1 MVIMV
6 IMKRALFNVLLVMLA
21 VTTSGVAEAQQPL
34 AGEPEHQPSFD
45 PLYYLGVW
53 EIEWAPPDIGLLPPG
68 QYTGTE
74 TVTYINSRFLRVDVQ
89 LDGEDGNTV
98 TGTGTIFYES
108 GLGGQSLAR
117 YVVYDA
123 GFSLLQFGP
132 LGGDL
137 GGYYSHHWE
146 VPEFEYIEHTFAIKG
161 RSYYVSPEA
170 YRVNQEVSVDGDE
183 FFNFGI
189 MWLRKDTGQPTG
201 H

>member
-1 MVIMV
+1 
-6 IMKRALFNVLLVMLA
+6 MKRTLFNVLLVMLA
-21 VTTSGVAEAQQPL
+21 VTTSGVAEAQPSLTPVLPEEQP
-34 AGEPEHQPSFD
+34 PFD
-45 PLYYLGVW
+45 PRYYLGVW
-53 EIEWAPPDIGLLPPG
+53 EIEWAPPEIGLVPPG

-74 TVTYINSRFLRVDVQ
+74 TVTYLNSRFLHVDVQ
-89 LDGEDGNTV
+89 LDGEDGNTI

-108 GLGGQSLAR
+108 GLGGEALVR

-146 VPEFEYIEHTFAIKG
+146 VPEFEYNDHTFAIKG
-161 RSYYVSPEA
+161 RSYFVSPEA
-170 YRVNQEVSVDGDE
+170 YRVNQEVSVDGEE

-201 H
+201 Q

>member
-1 MVIMV
+1 MVIMA

-34 AGEPEHQPSFD
+34 AGQPEHQPSFD

-53 EIEWAPPDIGLLPPG
+53 EIEWAPPEIGLLPPG
-68 QYTGTE
+68 QYTGTG

-108 GLGGQSLAR
+108 GLGGQALVR

-123 GFSLLQFGP
+123 GFSLLRFGP

-146 VPEFEYIEHTFAIKG
+146 VPEFEYNEHTFAIRG
-161 RSYYVSPEA
+161 RSNYVSPEA
-170 YRVNQEVSVDGDE
+170 YRVNQEISVDGEE

-189 MWLRKDTGQPTG
+189 MWLTKETGQPTG
-201 H
+201 Q